1 MQTKV
6 VGNFRE
12 NDLNLNGQGAPLV
25 PIYHQA
31 IFSKPSK
38 NFLVINIGGISNY
51 TLLIGEN
58 KIFSSDIGPG
68 NVLLDNFCQKY
79 FNINCDFEGVNSLMG
94 KINFDLIDLWKKKI
108 INQKHPISFDNFSF
122 KLEDYIFQQINLNDN
137 LRSLTYFTACLICD
151 LEKKLNSKLT
161 NGY

>member
-31 IFSKPSK
+31 IFSKTIEKFSCYQHWWYIK
-38 NFLVINIGGISNY
+38 LHFTNRGKQN
-51 TLLIGEN
+51 LL
-58 KIFSSDIGPG
+58 FRYRPG

-94 KINFDLIDLWKKKI
+94 KINFDLIDLWKKK
-108 INQKHPISFDNFSF
+108 N
-122 KLEDYIFQQINLNDN
+122 Y
-137 LRSLTYFTACLICD
+137 
-151 LEKKLNSKLT
+151 
-161 NGY
+161 

>member
-1 MQTKV
+1 MGLLSIASIQKNHYKLRSSIYFKQIATKV

-12 NDLNLNGQGAPLV
+12 NDLNLNGQGALLV

-51 TLLIGEN
+51 TLLIGE
-58 KIFSSDIGPG
+58 KTKSSSDIGPG

-94 KINFDLIDLWKKKI
+94 KIN
-108 INQKHPISFDNFSF
+108 
-122 KLEDYIFQQINLNDN
+122 
-137 LRSLTYFTACLICD
+137 
-151 LEKKLNSKLT
+151 
-161 NGY
+161 